1 MHLYC
6 QRARCANDRCGC
18 SADRRKQDVS
28 STPPI
33 PSTRQAIEQH
43 DQRVGKRLFI
53 GGESSVRRTLF
64 VRAAAVLIMY
74 AIVILAF
81 WIDREGLRDNY
92 DNHVSLSDVVYF
104 SMVTVTTVGYG
115 DIVPVTRTARLVD
128 AILVTPIRLVIWLV
142 FLGTTYQLVLQRL
155 VEDLRMRRLQA
166 KLADHVVVCGFTP
179 SGACVAHELVDRGM
193 DKHRI
198 LIVDRDRTELEAA
211 AEQGFIGIL
220 GDATREETLREAML
234 PSARAIFVC
243 TERDDTNVL
252 IVLTARQIA
261 PRIRV
266 IARVEEA
273 ENEKLLRQSGANATI
288 LPSRVGGILMAAAIE
303 NSALSNYV
311 MDLISATGRVVL
323 VERDAREDEIGRM
336 PRDLENTLIVA
347 VIRDGQE
354 LEVDDADALLRVG
367 DKVLAIR
374 QSKHEH

>member
-1 MHLYC
+1 M
-6 QRARCANDRCGC
+6 
-18 SADRRKQDVS
+18 S

-33 PSTRQAIEQH
+33 PSTRHAIG

-53 GGESSVRRTLF
+53 GGERSVRRTLF
-64 VRAAAVLIMY
+64 IRAAAVLILY
-74 AIVILAF
+74 SVVILAF
-81 WIDREGLRDNY
+81 WIGREGLRDNY
-92 DNHVSLSDVVYF
+92 DNRVSFSDVVYF
-104 SMVTVTTVGYG
+104 SIVTVTTVGYG
-115 DIVPVTRTARLVD
+115 DIVPVTRSARLVD

-166 KLADHVVVCGFTP
+166 KLANHVVVCGFTH
-179 SGACVAHELVDRGM
+179 SGACVAHELALRGM
-193 DKHRI
+193 DKHQI

-211 AEQGFIGIL
+211 ADQGFIGIL

-234 PSARAIFVC
+234 SSARAIFVC

-261 PRIRV
+261 PHIRV

-288 LPSRVGGILMAAAIE
+288 LPSRVGGILMAGAIE

-311 MDLISATGRVVL
+311 MDLISANGGVVL
-323 VERDAREDEIGRM
+323 VERDAREEEIGRM

-347 VIRDGQE
+347 VIRDGRE
-354 LEVDDADALLRVG
+354 LGVEDADALLRVG
-367 DKVLAIR
+367 DKVLVIR
-374 QSKHEH
+374 QSKKEQ

>member
-1 MHLYC
+1 
-6 QRARCANDRCGC
+6 
-18 SADRRKQDVS
+18 VS
-28 STPPI
+28 FTPPI

-53 GGESSVRRTLF
+53 GGEHSVRRTLF

-81 WIDREGLRDNY
+81 WIGRGGLRDNY
-92 DNHVSLSDVVYF
+92 DNHISFSDVVYF

-115 DIVPVTRTARLVD
+115 DIVPVTRSARLVD
-128 AILVTPIRLVIWLV
+128 AVLVTPIRLVIWLV

-166 KLADHVVVCGFTP
+166 KLANHVVICGFTH
-179 SGACVAHELVDRGM
+179 SGACVAHELVLRGM
-193 DKHRI
+193 DKHQI

-261 PRIRV
+261 PHIRV

-273 ENEKLLRQSGANATI
+273 ENEKLLRQSGADATI
-288 LPSRVGGILMAAAIE
+288 LPSRVGGVLMAGAIDT
-303 NSALSNYV
+303 SALSNYV

-323 VERDAREDEIGRM
+323 VERDAREEEIGRM

-347 VIRDGQE
+347 VIRDGRE
-354 LEVDDADALLRVG
+354 LGVDDANALLRVG
-367 DKVLAIR
+367 DKVLVIR
-374 QSKHEH
+374 QSKH

>member
-1 MHLYC
+1 
-6 QRARCANDRCGC
+6 
-18 SADRRKQDVS
+18 VS

-33 PSTRQAIEQH
+33 PSTRQAMEQH

-53 GGESSVRRTLF
+53 GGDRSVRRTLF

-81 WIDREGLRDNY
+81 WIGREGLRDNY
-92 DNHVSLSDVVYF
+92 DNHVSFSDVVYF

-115 DIVPVTRTARLVD
+115 DVVPVTRSARLVD

-166 KLADHVVVCGFTP
+166 KLANHVVVCGFTH
-179 SGACVAHELVDRGM
+179 SGACVAHELALRGM
-193 DKHRI
+193 DKHQI

-211 AEQGFIGIL
+211 ADQGFIGIL

-261 PRIRV
+261 PHIRV

-288 LPSRVGGILMAAAIE
+288 LPSRVGGILMAGAIE

-311 MDLISATGRVVL
+311 MDLISANGGVVL
-323 VERDAREDEIGRM
+323 VERDAREEEIGRM

-347 VIRDGQE
+347 VIRDGRE
-354 LEVDDADALLRVG
+354 LGVDDADALLRVG

-374 QSKHEH
+374 QSKH

>member
-1 MHLYC
+1 MSF
-6 QRARCANDRCGC
+6 N
-18 SADRRKQDVS
+18 
-28 STPPI
+28 PPI
-33 PSTRQAIEQH
+33 PSTRHAIAS
-43 DQRVGKRLFI
+43 QRVGKRLFI
-53 GGESSVRRTLF
+53 GGESSVRRTLL

-81 WIDREGLRDNY
+81 WIGRAGLRDNY
-92 DNHVSLSDVVYF
+92 DNHISFSDVVYF

-115 DIVPVTRTARLVD
+115 DIVPVTRTARFVD

-166 KLADHVVVCGFTP
+166 KLANHVVVCGFTH
-179 SGACVAHELVDRGM
+179 SGACVAHELVVRGM
-193 DKHRI
+193 DKHQI
-198 LIVDRDRTELEAA
+198 LIVDRNQTELEAA

-261 PRIRV
+261 PQIRV

-288 LPSRVGGILMAAAIE
+288 LPSRVGGILMAGAIE
-303 NSALSNYV
+303 NSALSHYV
-311 MDLISATGRVVL
+311 MDLISATGRLVL
-323 VERDAREDEIGRM
+323 VERDVLEEEIGRM
-336 PRDLENTLIVA
+336 PRHIENTLIVA
-347 VIRDGQE
+347 VNRDGRE
-354 LEVDDADALLRVG
+354 LGVDDADALLRVG

-374 QSKHEH
+374 QSKQETDV